1 MENFVR
7 NSKLNIEEEIKRI
20 ELQTVDPLDRIRQI
34 IGVVQ
39 VSLTSLKIAVAGYQF
54 RSAEEEIL
62 FFKVSKPQISGL
74 LMSVCIRLKRIV
86 STNLCHPNADI

>member
-1 MENFVR
+1 MGVVGALRMNGKFRKR

-39 VSLTSLKIAVAGYQF
+39 VSLTSLKTAVAGYQF

-62 FFKVSKPQISGL
+62 SLKYRNRRFP
-74 LMSVCIRLKRIV
+74 VC
-86 STNLCHPNADI
+86 

>member
-1 MENFVR
+1 MNRGKFR
-7 NSKLNIEEEIKRI
+7 KNSKLNIEEEIKRI

-54 RSAEEEIL
+54 RSAEER
-62 FFKVSKPQISGL
+62 FFSLKYRNRRFP
-74 LMSVCIRLKRIV
+74 VC
-86 STNLCHPNADI
+86 

>member
-39 VSLTSLKIAVAGYQF
+39 VSLTSLKTTVVGYQF
-54 RSAEEEIL
+54 RVL
-62 FFKVSKPQISGL
+62 KKRFFSLKSRNRRFP
-74 LMSVCIRLKRIV
+74 VC
-86 STNLCHPNADI
+86 

>member
-39 VSLTSLKIAVAGYQF
+39 VSLTSLKTAVAGYQF
-54 RSAEEEIL
+54 
-62 FFKVSKPQISGL
+62 
-74 LMSVCIRLKRIV
+74 
-86 STNLCHPNADI
+86 